1 LTGNTEERKRE
12 SLPQPENIST
22 HSRTRRGVRHDNT
35 ADADREAFARAVSC
49 VPVLGGRSLF
59 RLASVALSVWLLAA
73 PALALAPKGQKNYKQ
88 GLEYE
93 ASQQWEKA
101 AEEFSL
107 ALAAEPSNS
116 EYQLHYR
123 RALFNA
129 SQFFAQQ
136 GGALME
142 RGDYLGAY
150 NAFRRAY
157 GYDSSNEL
165 ARSLMERAYQLQL
178 GKGDENKTDKAGAPK
193 PQAQA
198 SAMLAPT
205 VYRPGDDADAS
216 TRRGASKQDEQPASP
231 RSEQLH
237 AVQYN
242 GDLEKFIKYLAREL
256 RLNVV
261 FDRDFPK
268 RSVDV
273 DLQDVSAAQ
282 ALDYI
287 FVTQGLFFQKLSNRT
302 ILVAEQVKRPQ
313 YQQLVLRTFYLYNV
327 DPNDARQLITASI
340 PPQAGRQP
348 VITANKSTNSITVRD
363 TPENVRL
370 IGELLK
376 SIDKERAE
384 VVMDVNIYEVS
395 RDDLIQLGNQI
406 GTGDSLLNLGG
417 IQKGLSVI
425 GGSRQVVT
433 QALSSLPTAL
443 GAAFMVP
450 PTALSALQSRSNTRL
465 VASTQVHAFDGE
477 KSTAHIGQRVP
488 VQTASVAPYGAVA
501 TGDGSNPQQGV
512 TQGLFGG
519 NGYPVIQYEKTGLTL
534 EFTPQVFPDLDV
546 QVKMNIKSD
555 AVEQTVGAPALTP
568 TFTERNIEGTARI
581 QNNRTMMIASV
592 AQNQQT
598 RGRQGLP
605 VLGLV
610 PILGRAF
617 SAPRR
622 DDTQTDIVIAVTPH
636 VMRAPSVTPSDEEM
650 RPSGTLQTPTSDTLE
665 AMIQQVDREEQLA
678 VARAVPTNINV
689 ELPDL
694 KPETAS
700 AQAATRDAQPTPS
713 ANESRAA
720 VRPPAASA
728 SPAVAEPAAFKT
740 SAAGAKTSAAEGEPA
755 VVEEAE
761 TFIPAPKPLMTSAAE
776 QPAERPAA
784 REAVLSVADQKS
796 RPADDKPMPAG
807 ETNRPASNNT
817 NRPASNQ
824 SSKASGNSLFSFGQT
839 APTGGAGRTTTGN
852 PGATGDEE
860 QSNARTERATLGGNA
875 TDAASAP
882 AALVTEK
889 SPDSMRDAG
898 ATSAAALRLMT
909 DAQPMR
915 VGERR
920 RLKLLLKT
928 DAPLGL
934 IALALRL
941 DTRVLAVRSVGVG
954 TLFAPGD
961 AHVTHAVTP
970 EGLLVITVTPDAS
983 AAPLSGAGV
992 LLNVEVEALAGG
1004 DAPLRFEAD
1013 DVHVVA
1019 TDGRKVLLR
1028 VMTDQLSVGR

>member
-1 LTGNTEERKRE
+1 M
-12 SLPQPENIST
+12 
-22 HSRTRRGVRHDNT
+22 RHDNT
-35 ADADREAFARAVSC
+35 GVVGREAFVRAGAHAQTRRRR
-49 VPVLGGRSLF
+49 LTLF

-73 PALALAPKGQKNYKQ
+73 PALAFTPKGQKNYRA
-88 GLEYE
+88 GLDYE

-136 GGALME
+136 GGALLE

-157 GYDSSNEL
+157 GYDSANEL

-178 GKGDENKTDKAGAPK
+178 GRDGENKSDKPGASK

-205 VYRPGDDADAS
+205 VYTPDAPSSSRLGSSRQDAS
-216 TRRGASKQDEQPASP
+216 PASP

-237 AVQYN
+237 AVQYS
-242 GDLEKFIKYLAREL
+242 GDLEKFIRYVAREL

-268 RSVDV
+268 REVNV

-450 PTALSALQSRSNTRL
+450 PTALSALQRKDNTRL

-501 TGDGSNPQQGV
+501 SGDGGNNQPGV
-512 TQGLFGG
+512 AQGLFGG

-555 AVEQTVGAPALTP
+555 AVEQTVGAAALTP

-605 VLGLV
+605 VLGL
-610 PILGRAF
+610 
-617 SAPRR
+617 
-622 DDTQTDIVIAVTPH
+622 
-636 VMRAPSVTPSDEEM
+636 
-650 RPSGTLQTPTSDTLE
+650 
-665 AMIQQVDREEQLA
+665 
-678 VARAVPTNINV
+678 
-689 ELPDL
+689 
-694 KPETAS
+694 
-700 AQAATRDAQPTPS
+700 
-713 ANESRAA
+713 
-720 VRPPAASA
+720 
-728 SPAVAEPAAFKT
+728 
-740 SAAGAKTSAAEGEPA
+740 
-755 VVEEAE
+755 
-761 TFIPAPKPLMTSAAE
+761 
-776 QPAERPAA
+776 
-784 REAVLSVADQKS
+784 
-796 RPADDKPMPAG
+796 
-807 ETNRPASNNT
+807 
-817 NRPASNQ
+817 
-824 SSKASGNSLFSFGQT
+824 
-839 APTGGAGRTTTGN
+839 
-852 PGATGDEE
+852 
-860 QSNARTERATLGGNA
+860 
-875 TDAASAP
+875 
-882 AALVTEK
+882 
-889 SPDSMRDAG
+889 
-898 ATSAAALRLMT
+898 
-909 DAQPMR
+909 
-915 VGERR
+915 
-920 RLKLLLKT
+920 
-928 DAPLGL
+928 
-934 IALALRL
+934 
-941 DTRVLAVRSVGVG
+941 
-954 TLFAPGD
+954 
-961 AHVTHAVTP
+961 
-970 EGLLVITVTPDAS
+970 
-983 AAPLSGAGV
+983 
-992 LLNVEVEALAGG
+992 
-1004 DAPLRFEAD
+1004 
-1013 DVHVVA
+1013 
-1019 TDGRKVLLR
+1019 
-1028 VMTDQLSVGR
+1028 